1 MESKI
6 PLAVGPVCKAKRFKI
21 NAQQMNCKDS
31 CSHRWGC
38 SNVPLGG
45 SAAMEG
51 RLTSEPRAAENGQH
65 MELLEE
71 IVGSK
76 YPQGVRDPFQLSS
89 GWDTPSSHA
98 AEQLLK

>member
-51 RLTSEPRAAENGQH
+51 RLISEPRAAGNGQH
-65 MELLEE
+65 MGLLEE

-76 YPQGVRDPFQLSS
+76 LHVPTGCKGSLPAFEWLGYSS
-89 GWDTPSSHA
+89 FTCG
-98 AEQLLK
+98 

>member
-76 YPQGVRDPFQLSS
+76 LHVPTGCKRSLPAFEWLGYSFFTCG
-89 GWDTPSSHA
+89 
-98 AEQLLK
+98 